1 MIKQYFS
8 LLNSKA
14 ILIIGFLLAYPIALI
29 ATNSIPIRLP
39 IKSIFYLSLLV
50 WLVLH
55 FIKPI
60 KRYIGGLFFFIQILW
75 FFSLSSHLPYYL
87 KEGMEYILPGGTNL
101 AAFIYDKLYGE
112 FYAHLILW
120 IRNFL
125 MGEPQFYYDLFYKVF
140 IIYIISAIMIVVL
153 RLLEK
158 RIDWKFFLFAG
169 FYFIIAWFI
178 YVSSIRG
185 YFAIYFIGL
194 TVYKQFHIY
203 ENLVEN
209 AKGLGEGT
217 RYYNYT
223 SAIMVGA
230 IIMVSV
236 LFVTNIIYI
245 FLPIESM
252 NNKVHQVIPSVSSIR
267 SDFKSIPSS
276 RVFNFSSTMYS
287 PNDYLGGPIAE
298 RDYSVIMRVKSSEG
312 SLYLR
317 GRAKN
322 IYDGT
327 TWTSD
332 FETYRNNINNNP
344 ESLIP
349 SEHLEEITLYPETL
363 KTRTIFAPY
372 KYYSSSFMKKQIF
385 GNEDD
390 IVYRKSRTNLSLER
404 YSVQYIKPEF
414 IHLYDPFDESLLD
427 NYLQLPEEGL
437 SNTIAL
443 TKRVTIDL
451 EDPYEIM
458 KTLERY
464 LRDNYRY
471 TLNTQE
477 VNTDLDFVENFLFE
491 EQKGYCTYFATSLA
505 VMGRIAGVPTRYV
518 EGFITSNFT
527 DFDGYYEVSANR
539 AHAWTEAYIEGRGWV
554 RFEATPAYLNGDELE
569 QDTSDEAFVGDP
581 EDSDDFASDRIE
593 EEDLFEEEGPIA
605 QDYQKKVSAVDVM
618 LIIVYI
624 VLIIGF
630 IYLVFKKI
638 KRLRNDVRLGTPNEK
653 IIKRIG
659 YLLSMARLIED
670 EIDPTELPKLVII
683 SKAEVLDVEISA
695 ITQQMIDEALYS
707 KKVFTEAEFEQFN
720 VFFMSF
726 ERAIKRK
733 LTSVMYFTHKVL
745 LNTLYHK
752 SYYT

>member
-1 MIKQYFS
+1 
-8 LLNSKA
+8 
-14 ILIIGFLLAYPIALI
+14 
-29 ATNSIPIRLP
+29 
-39 IKSIFYLSLLV
+39 
-50 WLVLH
+50 
-55 FIKPI
+55 
-60 KRYIGGLFFFIQILW
+60 
-75 FFSLSSHLPYYL
+75 
-87 KEGMEYILPGGTNL
+87 MEYILPGGTNL

-112 FYAHLILW
+112 FYTHLILW

-125 MGEPQFYYDLFYKVF
+125 MGEPQFYYDLYYKIF

-169 FYFIIAWFI
+169 LYFIIAWFI

-209 AKGLGEGT
+209 AKDLGEGT

-236 LFVTNIIYI
+236 LFVTNIIFI
-245 FLPIESM
+245 FLPIESL
-252 NNKVHQVIPSVSSIR
+252 NNKVHQVVPSISSIR
-267 SDFKSIPSS
+267 SDFKTIPSS

-287 PNDYLGGPIAE
+287 PNDYLGGPILE
-298 RDYSVIMRVKSSEG
+298 RDYSVIMRVKSNEG

-322 IYDGT
+322 VYDGT
-327 TWTSD
+327 SWTSD

-344 ESLIP
+344 ESVIP

-363 KTRTIFAPY
+363 KTRTIFSPY

-390 IVYRKSRTNLSLER
+390 IVYRKSRTNISLER

-414 IHLYDPFDESLLD
+414 VHLYDPFDESLVE

-437 SNTIAL
+437 TNTIAL
-443 TKRVTIDL
+443 TKRVTTDL

-471 TLNTQE
+471 TLNTRE
-477 VNTDLDFVENFLFE
+477 VNTNLDFVEHFLFE

-505 VMGRIAGVPTRYV
+505 VMGRIAG
-518 EGFITSNFT
+518 
-527 DFDGYYEVSANR
+527 
-539 AHAWTEAYIEGRGWV
+539 
-554 RFEATPAYLNGDELE
+554 
-569 QDTSDEAFVGDP
+569 
-581 EDSDDFASDRIE
+581 
-593 EEDLFEEEGPIA
+593 
-605 QDYQKKVSAVDVM
+605 
-618 LIIVYI
+618 
-624 VLIIGF
+624 
-630 IYLVFKKI
+630 
-638 KRLRNDVRLGTPNEK
+638 
-653 IIKRIG
+653 
-659 YLLSMARLIED
+659 
-670 EIDPTELPKLVII
+670 
-683 SKAEVLDVEISA
+683 
-695 ITQQMIDEALYS
+695 
-707 KKVFTEAEFEQFN
+707 
-720 VFFMSF
+720 
-726 ERAIKRK
+726 
-733 LTSVMYFTHKVL
+733 
-745 LNTLYHK
+745 
-752 SYYT
+752 